1 MFYFQQLLLTALNGI
16 DGANVTGAVLGIAGT
31 ILLLSFLYSAYQAF
45 ASGGDV
51 RMLAISGIK
60 YLILGLVFANYGA
73 VFRDINGMFNS
84 VANFIYNSA
93 GAGDLFANWMNQLAQ
108 YWQAN
113 GNTSLWN
120 LVTGLASGV
129 ISLILILS
137 AFVLFPFCYLIFT
150 VFYAMYGSV
159 LYVTGPFVLALLPAR
174 GLDQLSRTYL
184 VNLMT
189 FQAWGLI
196 YAILQVLM
204 SAVNLSS
211 IDAVLNSNGV
221 LNSFVG
227 SSEMVLLA
235 FTTSIFSLSIALI
248 PFIASR
254 IVRGDVGSTMMTMVN
269 AMTTT
274 ASALAGLAAAS
285 IIGVGEGAHASQA
298 AGGGAAPS
306 PPPGGPG
313 IAALGHSSAP
323 LPAGT
328 SASSVGGPTTPAI
341 ASTSLSPTPPQ
352 ASTGVGANAAAPGG
366 GTSDAPS
373 SGTTSALPAPP
384 SAPPRR
390 SSAGP
395 GQYRGFNVP
404 HAVAWYVGYSLGS
417 AYRGVKGGDS

>member
-1 MFYFQQLLLTALNGI
+1 MFYFQQLLQTALNGI
-16 DGANVTGAVLGIAGT
+16 DTANVTGAVLGVAGT

-73 VFRDINGMFNS
+73 VFRDVNGMFNS
-84 VANFIYNSA
+84 VANFIYNST
-93 GAGDLFANWMNQLAQ
+93 GVGDLFANWMNQLAQ
-108 YWQAN
+108 YWQTN

-137 AFVLFPFCYLIFT
+137 AFVLFPVCYLIFT

-174 GLDQLSRTYL
+174 GLGQLSRTYL

-211 IDAVLNSNGV
+211 INAVLNANGV

-227 SSEMVLLA
+227 SSQMMLLA
-235 FTTSIFSLSIALI
+235 LTASIFSLSIALI

-254 IVRGDVGSTMMTMVN
+254 IVRGDVGSTMMTIGS
-269 AMTTT
+269 AITTT
-274 ASALAGLAAAS
+274 ASTVAGLAAGS
-285 IIGVGEGAHASQA
+285 FSGMGEGAHASQA
-298 AGGGAAPS
+298 AGGGAAPPA
-306 PPPGGPG
+306 PPPAG
-313 IAALGHSSAP
+313 LGTATSAP
-323 LPAGT
+323 LAAAGSVSPASG
-328 SASSVGGPTTPAI
+328 AAAAAI
-341 ASTSLSPTPPQ
+341 ASTSMSPTPPSGSSMSG
-352 ASTGVGANAAAPGG
+352 ASAALPSGG
-366 GTSDAPS
+366 DSAASSATTTASPAPS
-373 SGTTSALPAPP
+373 SV
-384 SAPPRR
+384 
-390 SSAGP
+390 SAGRAFSRP
-395 GQYRGFNVP
+395 GQYRGFNIP
-404 HAVAWYVGYSLGS
+404 HAMAWYVGRSLGS
-417 AYRGVKGGDS
+417 AYRGLRGE